1 MLNTT
6 ELAVV
11 IDGLRKEGITDR
23 VIHTILMTNIKR
35 ELWKTIEGIPNDSSS
50 TCNDIRVGVSYL
62 EAARS

>member
-1 MLNTT
+1 MLNQT

-23 VIHTILMTNIKR
+23 VIHAILMTNIKR
-35 ELWKTIEGIPNDSSS
+35 ELWKTLEDIPNAATD
-50 TCNDIRVGVSYL
+50 CCDIRVGIAYL